1 MERLVKNYL
10 LTIIPLS
17 FPRHLFHPK
26 IFTRFLYPLVHF
38 LPHLY
43 GERARLPSNSK
54 MDTRKE
60 QEKFMDLVYIGLIVS
75 FSAITAALVYGCDRI
90 RRAPS

>member
-1 MERLVKNYL
+1 
-10 LTIIPLS
+10 
-17 FPRHLFHPK
+17 
-26 IFTRFLYPLVHF
+26 
-38 LPHLY
+38 
-43 GERARLPSNSK
+43 